1 MNDDGFITVE
11 EQEALAALGKSQADE
26 ESDLVKFGEF
36 RKKDYNKNEFPRLIL
51 NSDTNGDGKIRKQE
65 YIAQTEASITCRISE
80 NNIQLISD
88 ILSFDM
94 AISL

>member
-1 MNDDGFITVE
+1 ME
-11 EQEALAALGKSQADE
+11 ETKQNIIHPA
-26 ESDLVKFGEF
+26 
-36 RKKDYNKNEFPRLIL
+36 
-51 NSDTNGDGKIRKQE
+51 DTNGDGKISKEE